1 MVECGHHLRKA
12 ATPPTFYHRVNA
24 NTPGD
29 LLMQGARASAA
40 VLINHGNDPVF
51 LEYSEVSNN
60 VCVWM
65 KKNQVKFLNIHDDLF
80 NNRVVNH

>member
-1 MVECGHHLRKA
+1 
-12 ATPPTFYHRVNA
+12 
-24 NTPGD
+24 
-29 LLMQGARASAA
+29 MQGARASAA

-65 KKNQVKFLNIHDDLF
+65 KKKPVKFLNIHDDLF